1 MLKLLLICCF
11 FTTSLCVQ
19 AQIPDFI
26 SVKKKNGVSVKNYY
40 AGLDISFVTT
50 DGRKYDALIDKI
62 KNDSIFLRY
71 FDVYPYT
78 NVLGTVSYDTLTTYI
93 LPIHYKDIKTV
104 LVPKINYRNHYIG
117 TLGKFATIGGFG
129 YDFLNVFNGLYQK
142 AKPLFS
148 PRDIRNVSIA
158 TGVGAL
164 GLFLNKK
171 FRNPK
176 KANRYKIVYV
186 NMH

>member
-1 MLKLLLICCF
+1 MLKLLLICCIL
-11 FTTSLCVQ
+11 TTALSSQ

-26 SVKKKNGVSVKNYY
+26 SVKKKNGVAVKNYY
-40 AGLDISFVTT
+40 AGLDISLVTK
-50 DGRKYDALIDKI
+50 DGRRYDALINNI
-62 KNDSIFLRY
+62 ANDSVYLRY
-71 FDVYPYT
+71 YDVYPYT
-78 NVLGTVSYDTLTTYI
+78 NILGTTSYDTLTTYI
-93 LPIHYKDIKTV
+93 LPIYYKNIQTI
-104 LVPKINYRNHYIG
+104 LVPNINYRNHYIG
-117 TLGKFATIGGFG
+117 ELGRYATWGGFG
-129 YDFLNVFNGLYQK
+129 YDFLNVFNGLYLK

-164 GLFLNKK
+164 GMYLNKK

-176 KANRYKIVYV
+176 KRNRYKIVYV